1 MSKKRKK
8 LKVLLN
14 IIFFV
19 FVFAFSISIYSSTAS
34 SAPSYYAPGSTL
46 MPSCTPGSAGC
57 TVAILPDQTG
67 YAGKFLKTDGS
78 GGLSWSD
85 PDSGLTIGPCNTNER
100 LTWNGSNFLCAVVAA
115 GTQTS
120 GNKIYAGPADGT
132 YGSPSFRKIV
142 PEDLGSG
149 LASSS
154 SVLMGDQTWMELL
167 NSSNVIK
174 SSLLPEHIGA
184 GPIQITGDDTSFTVD
199 CPSCVSTSSLRVLT
213 STAGDFTISNSG
225 NLASAGNINLDL
237 SATGVVGATYGG
249 TTSIPVIAVDS
260 KGRITNA
267 SNVIIGNLTGANLS
281 ASAAIANSQLAN
293 SSITINAG
301 NGIAGGGTTALGGS
315 TNISINA
322 PTCAASQRL
331 SWNGTSFECKV
342 GGVFGEIVAA
352 NQFLLGPTSGASTN
366 PTFRSVVAADLGSGV
381 ASSTTVLLGN
391 QTWLDLFDGS
401 KIKSQYLPISGSL
414 TYKGTWNA
422 NTNTPT
428 ISSGGLVNGSPST
441 VGDLYIVSVATT
453 TFSIDGEDPI
463 WNVGDWLISDGN
475 EWTEVE
481 TSVQVTSVNGQTGD
495 VSLNT
500 SNISENGA
508 LYFTDARARNA
519 ISSTGPISFSTSTG
533 VIDCP
538 TCVTSSGNGNL
549 VSGTGTSMTG
559 SLTGRLIGSGN
570 VTIGLSSAVPISVN
584 NDTNITGS
592 LSNNALTLGWNG
604 QLSASRGGT
613 GLDTSGAGNG
623 KLLIGNGSG
632 LSLGNITA
640 GGPIT
645 VTNGSGSIALD
656 CPTCV
661 TTSGNGD
668 ITIDGTDIVA
678 TGNLIGRLIGS
689 GNINLSFA
697 TTSVVQGTYGSS
709 NISIPI
715 FTVDHHGRLTSASSY
730 NASSI
735 AQSGDVSGTIGNT
748 SVDKIKG
755 VGLSFSSLTNND
767 LLKYNGSSWVNVAPT
782 SLGAFT
788 VATGTSGTDLN
799 VSSGPITFGGVL
811 TLNIPSSAS
820 TSRGLLTAADWN
832 TFNNKQNALSFTP
845 ADVANLSTS
854 TSLGTSNTLFPSQ
867 NAVKSYVDSR
877 GLTFA
882 TGSSGSDINFSTSTN
897 LLGGTVT
904 LNIPDASQTAR
915 GLLTTGTQTIAGDKT
930 LSGSLTVSGTTTTNG
945 NLLVSQN
952 FVTPRGADYLV
963 TGVQNDVNLGSG
975 SYFHY
980 AGNGNATFTGIA
992 GGSDGRLIR
1001 ILNDSEYTLTIKNVD
1016 PNSAIGN
1023 RIETPN
1029 GEDLV
1034 LQPELMAALI
1044 YESSSGVWHL
1054 ASQPATANTVKSF
1067 AYISGGN
1074 AFASDAILGT
1084 TDSYDL
1090 NFITGGATR
1099 FTLASTSSTLIGN
1112 GATTLSSASGSALS
1126 VLSGT
1131 TGALTLDSGSTGAIN
1146 LGTNANAKTI
1156 TIGNTTGATAV
1167 NINSG
1172 SGGINLGGDVTITGG
1187 HTFTTGS
1194 GLLIDDSNALRL
1206 AANDTVIDMTG
1217 TGTLG
1222 LNTVTNR
1229 AITTGSGMF
1238 TVGGDLTVSGNHLYM
1253 GTNTSGAILV
1263 ADGTKFNPAVLSGD
1277 ASINSSGVLTLNYA
1291 SAQSADTTHKGFLT
1305 SSDWNTFYN
1314 KQNALGF
1321 TPENIANKSTDGT
1334 FASSSDLLYPS
1345 QKAVK
1350 TYVDNAATGL
1360 NWKNPVELINV
1371 VADSDTP
1378 PVSPV
1383 HLDGYFIKTGG
1394 NTGAWSS
1401 FAAGDLV
1408 QYQTD
1413 HWVKI
1418 KSMVVGDYFAVAMKS
1433 STTPS
1438 GGMTGKKNYRAQVT
1452 GGTPGAFT
1460 YTFTAPSN
1468 NDALFV
1474 QNTNAYYYNTS
1485 FVYSTSLGEWV
1496 QLSASISW
1504 KMGSGLQTIGSTISL
1519 GALTSDWSQT
1529 GAFDI
1534 NTNGNININ
1543 NNKGLYVSGSST
1555 LAGNVFYTKGSDYSI
1570 TGSQNDVN
1578 FGNGS
1583 LFNYTGSGTATF
1595 TGFAGGTDGR
1605 FIRVVN
1611 ASNYTITLAN
1621 QNSGSVASNR
1631 MIIETGGNVD
1641 ILPNSSFELSYDS
1654 GVSRWRVVVLP
1665 ANTAFLNGGASYGSI
1680 PNLGTLDS
1688 YGLNFITGG
1697 ATRFS
1702 LDASSSTLTGN
1713 GATTLS
1719 SNNTLSLSS
1728 ASGSALSVLSGTTGA
1743 LTLDSGSTGAINL
1756 GTSANA
1762 KTITIGNTTGA
1773 TAVNINSGSG
1783 GVVLNGNT
1791 TISGSNTLTTGTG
1804 LTTINSTAINLAGNS
1819 TVLDLSGSGVLGLNT
1834 VTNRAITTGSGTF
1847 TAGGSLTV
1855 NGTTTASGNLIASGY
1870 IATQKSPDY
1879 VTTGTQNNVNLGPS
1893 SLVRYAGSAD
1903 STFTGIS
1910 GGTDG
1915 RIIHLMNASAYTV
1928 TITNQDASSTDEN
1941 RVITPTGASIVIK
1954 PTTTAMMQYDSG
1966 ASRWRILA
1974 VTLSGFSIIQGG
1986 NALGTTETI
1995 GTTDAYGVNFITAGA
2010 TRFSLDASLSTLTGN
2025 GATTLSSNNTL
2036 SLSSASGSALS
2047 VLSGTTGT
2055 LTLDSGSTG
2064 AINLGTNANAKTVTI
2079 GNTTGATAVNIN
2091 SGTGGITLLTGTT
2104 GALTLDSGSTGTVN
2118 LGAGNNA
2125 KTINIGTG
2133 NAGNII
2139 NIGTNNTVADTIA
2152 IGSALDSFSLSST
2165 GLNVTS
2171 GGALT
2176 GVASIDTIVHSAT
2189 AITFAGTGTLSS
2201 GSGTALNLDS
2211 GTTGGLNIGT
2221 SANAKTIT
2229 LGNTTGATTLNINTG
2244 TGGSTYTT
2252 TNGTLSFNTGS
2263 GAINIGTDATAK
2275 TITLGNGTGA
2285 TSLVLNAGTG
2295 NIDIGANAFA
2305 RTINIGTGANVIQNI
2320 DIGGTGAN
2328 VIDIGNTQTGGSVNI
2343 GAGMTTGT
2351 ITIGG
2356 TGLQTGA
2363 ITIGGGTGSQNINL
2377 GTGDTGSKNINIG
2390 TGAVANTI
2398 IIGNQTGATSLDFRA
2413 GTAGIT
2419 TANSAATA
2427 PITIQTGTT
2436 GILTLDS
2443 GTTGDINLGT
2453 NANAKAITIGNTTG
2467 ATSLSLN
2474 AGTGG
2479 VTARGLGAAASGNVT
2494 VCINN
2499 GTKKLFQGSS
2509 ATSCNTSSAQFK
2521 HDIVSLGSDLG
2532 LDAIRK
2538 INPVSYSYNDTNIK
2552 AIGFIA
2558 EEIAGIDTRPVVYD
2572 ANGKPYALDYNQII
2586 PIIANGIKELD
2597 FNLIDPNAP
2606 LTNDAGEK
2614 TFIAKFFDRL
2624 IAWLADA
2631 SNGIKDIFVG
2641 TTHQQKI
2648 CVGENGDETCITK
2661 AQLDAMLLKAG
2672 ESSSPSTNSPVQTNT
2687 ETGNTTQ
2694 ESSGTATTTTTESTD
2709 TENITENIT
2718 SEPAVESV
2726 SNPVTVEPSV
2736 SSPEAETSV
2745 APINAETSI

>member
-1 MSKKRKK
+1 MIQASKNVFFVIQFVCIVVNNFMSKKRKK

-1131 TGALTLDSGSTGAIN
+1131 TG
-1146 LGTNANAKTI
+1146 
-1156 TIGNTTGATAV
+1156 
-1167 NINSG
+1167 
-1172 SGGINLGGDVTITGG
+1172 
-1187 HTFTTGS
+1187 
-1194 GLLIDDSNALRL
+1194 
-1206 AANDTVIDMTG
+1206 
-1217 TGTLG
+1217 
-1222 LNTVTNR
+1222 
-1229 AITTGSGMF
+1229 
-1238 TVGGDLTVSGNHLYM
+1238 
-1253 GTNTSGAILV
+1253 
-1263 ADGTKFNPAVLSGD
+1263 
-1277 ASINSSGVLTLNYA
+1277 
-1291 SAQSADTTHKGFLT
+1291 
-1305 SSDWNTFYN
+1305 
-1314 KQNALGF
+1314 
-1321 TPENIANKSTDGT
+1321 
-1334 FASSSDLLYPS
+1334 
-1345 QKAVK
+1345 
-1350 TYVDNAATGL
+1350 
-1360 NWKNPVELINV
+1360 
-1371 VADSDTP
+1371 
-1378 PVSPV
+1378 
-1383 HLDGYFIKTGG
+1383 
-1394 NTGAWSS
+1394 
-1401 FAAGDLV
+1401 
-1408 QYQTD
+1408 
-1413 HWVKI
+1413 
-1418 KSMVVGDYFAVAMKS
+1418 
-1433 STTPS
+1433 
-1438 GGMTGKKNYRAQVT
+1438 
-1452 GGTPGAFT
+1452 
-1460 YTFTAPSN
+1460 
-1468 NDALFV
+1468 
-1474 QNTNAYYYNTS
+1474 
-1485 FVYSTSLGEWV
+1485 
-1496 QLSASISW
+1496 
-1504 KMGSGLQTIGSTISL
+1504 
-1519 GALTSDWSQT
+1519 
-1529 GAFDI
+1529 
-1534 NTNGNININ
+1534 
-1543 NNKGLYVSGSST
+1543 
-1555 LAGNVFYTKGSDYSI
+1555 
-1570 TGSQNDVN
+1570 
-1578 FGNGS
+1578 
-1583 LFNYTGSGTATF
+1583 
-1595 TGFAGGTDGR
+1595 
-1605 FIRVVN
+1605 
-1611 ASNYTITLAN
+1611 
-1621 QNSGSVASNR
+1621 
-1631 MIIETGGNVD
+1631 
-1641 ILPNSSFELSYDS
+1641 
-1654 GVSRWRVVVLP
+1654 
-1665 ANTAFLNGGASYGSI
+1665 
-1680 PNLGTLDS
+1680 
-1688 YGLNFITGG
+1688 
-1697 ATRFS
+1697 
-1702 LDASSSTLTGN
+1702 
-1713 GATTLS
+1713 
-1719 SNNTLSLSS
+1719 
-1728 ASGSALSVLSGTTGA
+1728 
-1743 LTLDSGSTGAINL
+1743 
-1756 GTSANA
+1756 
-1762 KTITIGNTTGA
+1762 
-1773 TAVNINSGSG
+1773 
-1783 GVVLNGNT
+1783 
-1791 TISGSNTLTTGTG
+1791 
-1804 LTTINSTAINLAGNS
+1804 
-1819 TVLDLSGSGVLGLNT
+1819 
-1834 VTNRAITTGSGTF
+1834 
-1847 TAGGSLTV
+1847 
-1855 NGTTTASGNLIASGY
+1855 
-1870 IATQKSPDY
+1870 
-1879 VTTGTQNNVNLGPS
+1879 
-1893 SLVRYAGSAD
+1893 
-1903 STFTGIS
+1903 
-1910 GGTDG
+1910 
-1915 RIIHLMNASAYTV
+1915 
-1928 TITNQDASSTDEN
+1928 
-1941 RVITPTGASIVIK
+1941 
-1954 PTTTAMMQYDSG
+1954 
-1966 ASRWRILA
+1966 
-1974 VTLSGFSIIQGG
+1974 
-1986 NALGTTETI
+1986 
-1995 GTTDAYGVNFITAGA
+1995 
-2010 TRFSLDASLSTLTGN
+2010 
-2025 GATTLSSNNTL
+2025 
-2036 SLSSASGSALS
+2036 
-2047 VLSGTTGT
+2047 T